1 MLILDYYLEGTRK
14 IRTFALSMKNDE
26 ILDYYLEGTRKIRT
40 FALSMKND
48 EICGLPSQQKFPCA
62 RVNVSSGEPKT
73 ESIQRQVKIINN
85 NLLIF

>member
-1 MLILDYYLEGTRK
+1 MGVNLFQAETIQKRAFFVL
-14 IRTFALSMKNDE
+14 